1 MSYLFAAYVAIWCLL
16 FLYLV
21 SLKSRTRSL
30 ETRVEALA
38 KKLETK

>member
-1 MSYLFAAYVAIWCLL
+1 MWYLFAAYVAIWCLL

-30 ETRVEALA
+30 ENRVEALSR
-38 KKLETK
+38 KVQTP